1 MVATVVHYEHNWI
14 NAGVAER
21 QGSGLQNRPRRFD
34 SCHPLPLRFR
44 LSLRSNHGIA
54 AGLRDI
60 ASARAEPLPWKHR
73 TTKMFGMPPEHYGSV
88 RVAERPGRCGNCAH
102 TAPSLE
108 RGWIER
114 CLRFAPQPARC
125 AEILVMDHY
134 TGAME
139 FCRCRHPF
147 HGS

>member
-1 MVATVVHYEHNWI
+1 MIVAQIVREFLGVSAVAATCTKKNSVCAIGLSGSQVASL
-14 NAGVAER
+14 NAFG
-21 QGSGLQNRPRRFD
+21 PRISPPGF
-34 SCHPLPLRFR
+34 
-44 LSLRSNHGIA
+44 
-54 AGLRDI
+54 RDI

-73 TTKMFGMPPEHYGSV
+73 TTKMFGMPPERHGSV

-102 TAPSLE
+102 PAPSLE

>member
-1 MVATVVHYEHNWI
+1 MIVAQKVREFL
-14 NAGVAER
+14 GVSAV
-21 QGSGLQNRPRRFD
+21 GAA
-34 SCHPLPLRFR
+34 CTKK
-44 LSLRSNHGIA
+44 LSLGNRIIREPGSQVASLNGFGPRISPP
-54 AGLRDI
+54 GFRDI

-73 TTKMFGMPPEHYGSV
+73 TTKMFGMPPEHHGSV

-102 TAPSLE
+102 PAPSLE

>member
-1 MVATVVHYEHNWI
+1 MIVAQIVREFL
-14 NAGVAER
+14 GVSAVAAT
-21 QGSGLQNRPRRFD
+21 
-34 SCHPLPLRFR
+34 CTKK
-44 LSLRSNHGIA
+44 LSLRNRIIREPGSA
-54 AGLRDI
+54 ASTRSVLAYRRRRFRDI

-73 TTKMFGMPPEHYGSV
+73 TTKMFGMPPEHHGSV

-102 TAPSLE
+102 PAPSLE